1 MWCESH
7 LVVPNPLCPHGLY
20 SPWNSPGQNTG
31 AGNLSLLQGIFPTQ
45 GWNSDLPHCRQMFY
59 QLSHKGSPRI
69 LEGVAYPFFSG
80 SSRPRNRTGVSC
92 IAGGFF
98 TSWANRETL
107 RKFSLWIIN
116 SPFNLCILHPTWYF
130 FAHFLLFVFTWS
142 LPGEGSIPVQFV
154 GLCLDDGCGPR
165 LGTRIS
171 LQEGSPGV
179 FRSCCSA
186 AKVRDHITQFW
197 VLYWIHCLFTN

>member
-69 LEGVAYPFFSG
+69 LEGVAYPFSSG

-179 FRSCCSA
+179 FWSCCSA
-186 AKVRDHITQFW
+186 AKVRDLITQFW